1 MMELKAA
8 ALSTIEEDSESVRS
22 GSATSNPLESAADTR
37 ILLAAAEE
45 ESITDAFGVG
55 GTTGNNTE
63 GRKSE
68 KDKEKKKRRKSRRKD
83 ADAAA
88 SSFYSYAAAAAV
100 ENDTAQQILVDL
112 CTEMK
117 ELKTFMQEGQEKA
130 VANLDSNQQIVTS
143 LAAQMEMLQQN
154 MKQLDFVIESKATPE
169 QIEELARIRAVQEMM
184 KVIADDKDRTVGVYE
199 DHVRRSYEE
208 IERLRH
214 DLENERREV
223 AALRSEMESVR
234 EHRPS
239 MLPNGLGLTNNNMQH
254 NDAADS
260 TDGESD
266 VGSRP
271 GSMYITRQVKR
282 LPSRGGDVGTEG
294 EFDDMTLESKGSL
307 DTTSYEV
314 KSLKKRVIHMKK
326 KLAAVQLE
334 ARETGELRA
343 EVERLRVQWETE
355 KKASQVKDQKIS
367 SLEYELAMLKKNPT
381 KSLPEFESATHVKS
395 SVHDAMH
402 TKKKWWSI

>member
-1 MMELKAA
+1 MDLKASS
-8 ALSTIEEDSESVRS
+8 LSTIEEDGESVRS
-22 GSATSNPLESAADTR
+22 GSAILNPLESADTM
-37 ILLAAAEE
+37 LATAERTG
-45 ESITDAFGVG
+45 SFGVDG
-55 GTTGNNTE
+55 EVIRSG
-63 GRKSE
+63 

-83 ADAAA
+83 ADAA
-88 SSFYSYAAAAAV
+88 SSFLSFAAV
-100 ENDTAQQILVDL
+100 EHDTAQQILVDL

-117 ELKTFMQEGQEKA
+117 ELKTFMQKSQEKA
-130 VANLDSNQQIVTS
+130 IANLDSNQQIVTT
-143 LAAQMEMLQQN
+143 LVAQMDMLQQN

-184 KVIADDKDRTVGVYE
+184 QVVTDDKERTVGVYE

-208 IERLRH
+208 IERLRQ
-214 DLENERREV
+214 DLVNERQEV
-223 AALRSEMESVR
+223 AALRAEIESVR
-234 EHRPS
+234 EHRPR
-239 MLPNGLGLTNNNMQH
+239 MVANGLGLGNMFR

-271 GSMYITRQVKR
+271 GSMYMTGGVKR
-282 LPSRGGDVGTEG
+282 LASRGGDVATEG

-314 KSLKKRVIHMKK
+314 KSLKKRIIHMKK

-343 EVERLRVQWETE
+343 EVERLRVQCETE
-355 KKASQVKDQKIS
+355 KKAAHIKNEKIS
-367 SLEYELAMLKKNPT
+367 TLEHELAELKRNPP
-381 KSLPEFESATHVKS
+381 KAASSSASVTQSKP
-395 SVHDAMH
+395 SVHDTMH
-402 TKKKWWSI
+402 TKKKWWAI